1 MSNLQ
6 GKKIYLALPYSH
18 SDPYI
23 REVRYKT
30 ATSVAASLM
39 KQGAIVFSP
48 ITYGHQLCQFGI
60 DTGFETWAD
69 IDYPMISWAD
79 ELWLLKLKGH
89 DVSFGVNE
97 ELEYVMRQ
105 GIPVIYISEDELI
118 NFHSNTSLYNTPVT
132 KATSAMF
139 PRIAEVRYEI
149 IIKSKYKYGDT
160 IFVINE
166 NNEILEQ
173 EVYEIAVACIQDRQT
188 ISYNGFHS
196 KLVFPSYDAAKKAL
210 EATFI

>member
-60 DTGFETWAD
+60 DTGFETWSG

-79 ELWLLKLKGH
+79 ELWLLELEGY

-97 ELEYVMRQ
+97 ELEYAMRRE
-105 GIPVIYISEDELI
+105 IPVVRISEDSLI
-118 NFHSNTSLYNTPVT
+118 NFTQYSQHNSPLNV
-132 KATSAMF
+132 ATSAVF

-149 IIKSKYKYGDT
+149 IVKSKYKYGDT
-160 IFVINE
+160 IFVIN

-196 KLVFPSYDAAKKAL
+196 KLVFPSYDTAKKAM

>member
-60 DTGFETWAD
+60 DTGFETWSG

-79 ELWLLKLKGH
+79 ELWLLELEGY

-97 ELEYVMRQ
+97 ELEYAMRQ
-105 GIPVIYISEDELI
+105 GIPVVRISEDSLI
-118 NFHSNTSLYNTPVT
+118 NFTQYSQHNSPLNV
-132 KATSAMF
+132 ATSAVF

-149 IIKSKYKYGDT
+149 IVKSKYKYGDT